1 MALQITTLTKISD
14 FSEFI
19 INYRG
24 HASFVITTAGISTYV
39 RIFTRKESMDR
50 LIMLEVG
57 KLRARV
63 SGCLCLVMEGDCRG
77 WGGEMHLCVVPGLRY
92 LPPGAVS
99 TSQQAAWPVQHPI
112 TDHSSRRAHTSHITL
127 SWHET
132 HPKYQRKLLQISCVC
147 AVSWRSSTTTSP
159 RWHLFLLAANLRQNF
174 FQTFFV
180 VKTQPAGGAW
190 VRSGSYL
197 LMSQFSER
205 GVCFSPSPPST
216 NILCLTFN
224 KF

>member
-112 TDHSSRRAHTSHITL
+112 TDHSSRRAHTSHSRDMKLIL
-127 SWHET
+127 NIRENCY
-132 HPKYQRKLLQISCVC
+132 KYHACVRCRGDPPPPLLQDDICFCWLLTSGKIS
-147 AVSWRSSTTTSP
+147 SRLS
-159 RWHLFLLAANLRQNF
+159 L
-174 FQTFFV
+174 
-180 VKTQPAGGAW
+180 
-190 VRSGSYL
+190 
-197 LMSQFSER
+197 
-205 GVCFSPSPPST
+205 
-216 NILCLTFN
+216 
-224 KF
+224 